1 MKYLFRKYEFTTEAE
16 ARAAI
21 DALGTATDMEGNEV
35 PTHRH
40 TIAMLGHIVTTAATY
55 NDDGEGNVTELTPA
69 VLADNY
75 SVDVLWRDGVVADWD
90 ANIVWPDPVG
100 VHSFGNS
107 EANAEYTATL
117 YALFPD
123 RVPVIDNDLND

>member
-1 MKYLFRKYEFTTEAE
+1 MKYTFRKYEFTNAE
-16 ARAAI
+16 AATKAVA
-21 DALGTATDMEGNEV
+21 ALGIDEEGN

-40 TIAMLGHIVTTAATY
+40 TIAMLGHIVTTPATY
-55 NDDGEGNVTELTPA
+55 DDEGNELTPA

-90 ANIVWPDPVG
+90 DHLVWPDPVG

-117 YALFPD
+117 YTLFPD
-123 RVPVIDNDLND
+123 RVPVIDNDLEE

>member
-1 MKYLFRKYEFTTEAE
+1 MKYTFRKYEFTDA
-16 ARAAI
+16 ASAQSAI
-21 DALGTATDMEGNEV
+21 DALGLDDEGN

-55 NDDGEGNVTELTPA
+55 DEEGEELTAA

-75 SVDVLWRDGVVADWD
+75 SVDVLWRDGIADGWD

-117 YALFPD
+117 YELFPD